1 MVSGLAGRGI
11 SKTKF
16 PLWVSFPL
24 FCRGVGEGDPQLD
37 LEVKGGSETRGYT
50 WEEPGGGGG
59 GVQQLTRWYA
69 SMRKC
74 SPMLGKLRFEGHEVK

>member
-59 GVQQLTRWYA
+59 GGSTADPVVCKYEKVL
-69 SMRKC
+69 SDV
-74 SPMLGKLRFEGHEVK
+74 GKAQV